1 MSILITFVSN
11 ITVLVSHKII
21 FFGFFKPMSHGINKK
36 TSTLHVSCPHLHL
49 PTRFLPGFFGVV
61 QEILYQPYFTMIRL
75 FMKDNKF
82 SKKVRFFLLV
92 HGWLILILLFCSY
105 VFFTAHFFSQF
116 CHHEIMN
123 LKLLLFFGFRGNQV
137 WDLHYLHNFKLL
149 ISFQE
154 CKERII

>member
-21 FFGFFKPMSHGINKK
+21 FFGFFKPMSHGVNKK
-36 TSTLHVSCPHLHL
+36 TSTLHVSCPHLHP
-49 PTRFLPGFFGVV
+49 PTRFLPGFFVVV

-105 VFFTAHFFSQF
+105 VFFYGSFFFTVLPSWN
-116 CHHEIMN
+116 HEPKVVVVFWVPRKPS
-123 LKLLLFFGFRGNQV
+123 LRFTLPP
-137 WDLHYLHNFKLL
+137 
-149 ISFQE
+149 
-154 CKERII
+154 

>member
-21 FFGFFKPMSHGINKK
+21 FFGFFKPMSHGVNKK
-36 TSTLHVSCPHLHL
+36 TSTLHVSCPHLHP
-49 PTRFLPGFFGVV
+49 PTRFLPGFFVVV
-61 QEILYQPYFTMIRL
+61 QEILYQPCFAMIRL
-75 FMKDNKF
+75 FMKDNEF
-82 SKKVRFFLLV
+82 SKKVRV
-92 HGWLILILLFCSY
+92 LILLFCSY
-105 VFFTAHFFSQF
+105 VFFYGSFFSQF

-137 WDLHYLHNFKLL
+137 WGLYHLHNFKLL
-149 ISFQE
+149 ISFRE